1 MSSHND
7 RQKNFRI
14 QRRGRQQERKKTIG
28 LMSKTTSLRVHHAF
42 LYISLP
48 VFAQPRRE
56 IAYFRVLWS
65 T

>member
-1 MSSHND
+1 MN
-7 RQKNFRI
+7 
-14 QRRGRQQERKKTIG
+14 
-28 LMSKTTSLRVHHAF
+28 KTTSLQVHHAF